1 MEYKRDLEQKR
12 KEALALIEEWERRL
26 EEGSEIIV
34 SNINQITENG
44 LITRGVKSD
53 I

>member
-12 KEALALIEEWERRL
+12 KESLALIEEWERKL
-26 EEGSEIIV
+26 EEG
-34 SNINQITENG
+34 INQLTENG
-44 LITRGVKSD
+44 LITRSVKSD